1 MYAEIE
7 APIPES
13 RLGRIDAIRPRLAR
27 RVLWALPPYLYL
39 APALGFLVVW
49 TYRPLAQAVNLSFF
63 DWNLLPTSPMHPVGL
78 DNYRRVFEAPELRQA
93 VGNTLFYIV
102 GLLPFSLVI
111 PVAVAL
117 LTRRIGGRSRAAY
130 RSLIFLPM
138 LVTPVAT
145 ATLWR
150 WLLDPTGLLNQI
162 AAQLGLGTHNWLR
175 EEATAL
181 PSLIA
186 ITAWQILGFSVL
198 VVSAGLANI
207 SPDYA
212 DAAALDG
219 ASRWQITRRII
230 LPLLSPTL
238 LFMVLMTV
246 LLSAQWTF
254 PLIDVLT
261 QGGPSGSTTNV
272 YYLLWQYGF
281 RTFNAGLSA
290 AAGLLFFLIFGVIAV
305 GLVWLSDRLSFHDN

>member
-1 MYAEIE
+1 MYLEIE
-7 APIPES
+7 APES
-13 RLGRIDAIRPRLAR
+13 PVGLDRVEAVRPSLGR
-27 RVLWALPPYLYL
+27 RVLSGLAPYLYL
-39 APALGFLVVW
+39 APALGLLVLW

-63 DWNLLPTSPMHPVGL
+63 DWNLLPTSPMHPVGME
-78 DNYRRVFEAPELRQA
+78 NYRRVFEAPELRQA
-93 VGNTLFYIV
+93 VGNTLFYIA
-102 GLLPFSLVI
+102 GLLPFSVLI

-117 LTRRIGGRSRAAY
+117 VTRGVGGGARTAY
-130 RSLIFLPM
+130 RSIVFLPM
-138 LVTPVAT
+138 LVTPIAT

-150 WLLDPTGLLNQI
+150 WLLDPSGLLNQI
-162 AAQLGLGTHNWLR
+162 TRDLGLGTHNWLR

-181 PSLIA
+181 PSMVA
-186 ITAWQILGFSVL
+186 ITAWQILGFAVL
-198 VVSAGLANI
+198 VVSAGLAAIN
-207 SPDYA
+207 PDYA
-212 DAAALDG
+212 EAAAIDG
-219 ASRWQITRRII
+219 ASRWHITRRIT

-261 QGGPSGSTTNV
+261 QGGPTGSTTNV

-281 RTFNAGLSA
+281 RTYNAGLSA
-290 AAGLLFFLIFGVIAV
+290 AAGLLFFLVFGLIAV

>member
-1 MYAEIE
+1 MYVETPAA
-7 APIPES
+7 APT
-13 RLGRIDAIRPRLAR
+13 LGRVQAVRPSLAR
-27 RVLWALPPYLYL
+27 RAWSALPPYLYL
-39 APALGFLVVW
+39 LPALGFLALW
-49 TYRPLAQAVNLSFF
+49 TYRPLVEAVNLSFF
-63 DWNLLPTSPMHPVGL
+63 DWNLLSTSPMRPVGL
-78 DNYRRVFEAPELRQA
+78 DNYGRVFQAPELRQA
-93 VGNTLFYIV
+93 AGNTLIYIL
-102 GLLPFSLVI
+102 GLLPFSVLV

-117 LTRRIGGRSRAAY
+117 LTRRIGGWSRTFY
-130 RSLIFLPM
+130 RSIIFLPM

-150 WLLDPTGLLNQI
+150 WLLDPTGLLDQI
-162 AAQLGLGTHNWLR
+162 TSRLGLGTHNWLR
-175 EEATAL
+175 ESSTAL
-181 PSLIA
+181 PAMIG

-198 VVSAGLANI
+198 VVSAGLAGIN
-207 SPDYA
+207 PDYA

-219 ASRWQITRRII
+219 ASPWQVTRRIT
-230 LPLLSPTL
+230 LPLLSPTV

-261 QGGPSGSTTNV
+261 QGGPTGNTTNV

-281 RTFNAGLSA
+281 RTYNAGLSA
-290 AAGLLFFLIFGVIAV
+290 AAGLLFFLVFGLIAV